1 MILGRGADQRRA
13 ADVNVLDGILERR
26 GGVGDGL
33 LKRIEIDDDQVN
45 RVDVRRG
52 QGVEVCGQIPAGE
65 DAGVDLGMQGLDPST
80 QDFRL
85 TCIVGDLGDLQAR
98 GKERRPRASTGQQGH
113 ISLGQA
119 APPARSTRTC
129 PRRSAGLVEQ

>member
-13 ADVNVLDGILERR
+13 ADVNVLDGILESR

-33 LKRIEIDDDQVN
+33 LKRIEVDDDQVN

-52 QGVEVCGQIPAGE
+52 QGVEVRGQIPAGE
-65 DAGVDLGMQGLDPST
+65 DAGVDLGMQGLDSST

-85 TCIVGDLGDLQAR
+85 SV
-98 GKERRPRASTGQQGH
+98 
-113 ISLGQA
+113 
-119 APPARSTRTC
+119 
-129 PRRSAGLVEQ
+129 